1 MNKLKSES
9 LLQVFST
16 IAVLIGI
23 ALVIV
28 ELRQSSELVELQ
40 ILKQD
45 VESANDRGLGVLP
58 ENIYEIRQKSI
69 DDPENITHMEY
80 RAMDGY
86 FWYFVINRGRGLYEL
101 TDRGLLE
108 DGVWQRAVAEDVRG
122 IMAYPYGRA
131 YWERLR
137 EEALSLPPELV
148 DVIDETLN
156 EAPYDY
162 SKGAYIDVI
171 ERVRAKR
178 KVAN

>member
-1 MNKLKSES
+1 MAKIKSES
-9 LLQVFST
+9 LVQFFST

-45 VESANDRGLGVLP
+45 VEGANERRLNVLP

-69 DDPENITHMEY
+69 DDPENLTHLEY

-86 FWYFVINRGRGLYEL
+86 FWYFAINRGRGLYDL
-101 TDRGLLE
+101 TKRGLLE
-108 DGVWQRAVAEDVRG
+108 DGVWQRAVAEEVRA
-122 IMAYPYGRA
+122 IMAYPFGRA

-137 EEALSLPPELV
+137 DSALSLPPELI
-148 DVIDETLN
+148 DVIDATLN

-162 SKGAYIDVI
+162 SAEAYSDVL

-178 KVAN
+178 KLAN